1 MSRRELNR
9 ELNEL
14 KVTVWIG
21 KNGIGESTIDEI
33 KRQIKDSGKIK
44 IKWLRSTDV
53 NPEEIADKTGST
65 LLQTRGRTMV
75 LQKRK
80 K

>member
-1 MSRRELNR
+1 MSRKELNR

-14 KVTVWIG
+14 KATVWIG
-21 KNGIGESTIDEI
+21 KNGIGESTIEEI
-33 KRQIKDSGKIK
+33 KRQIKDSGMIK

-53 NPEEIADKTGST
+53 IPEDIADKTGAN
-65 LLQTRGRTMV
+65 LIQTRGRTMV